1 MRLNIKT
8 ITLFVVPA
16 FFMLI
21 ILSCKEEELKPSP
34 QIIEINDF
42 IWENMNEMYLW
53 NDLLPQSID
62 RNNEFDPEQYFEKL
76 LFKPTDRWSFITD
89 DYQELIN
96 SFKGIEKT
104 FGHNFKLFLL
114 PGSNNIIGIIKYV
127 VPDSPA
133 ALAGMKRGDK
143 FYRVN
148 GSTINSSNYRELL
161 YENDSYTL
169 SLGEFNSEGQLT
181 HLEDISLSSKVISEN
196 PILIHKTIDYEGDII
211 GYLSYNQFIMDYEDS
226 LVKVF
231 QEFKND
237 NISNLVLDL
246 RYNPGGSINTAILL
260 SSMIAPASVSQNNDI
275 FSRLMWNDDVTE
287 FLIQEYG
294 EDSEHVI
301 SKFVTPEVNLD
312 LNKVYILI
320 TSNSASASELV
331 INCLDPY
338 MEVILIGAENTT
350 GKYVGSITINDEEA
364 DHGWAMQPIVLK
376 TANANGITDYSNGFE
391 PHYLVKD
398 DFDAELGTLSEDM
411 LVKSIELITGKVIAD
426 PARIASSTLP
436 KNLQSISN
444 ALVAKKQYMY
454 IDLEKISK

>member
-1 MRLNIKT
+1 MRISVKILTFFI
-8 ITLFVVPA
+8 VPA
-16 FFMLI
+16 FLMLMFS
-21 ILSCKEEELKPSP
+21 SCREEELNPSL
-34 QIIEINDF
+34 QVLEINDF
-42 IWENMNEMYLW
+42 IWENMNDMYLW
-53 NDLLPQSID
+53 NDLIQQNID
-62 RNNEFDPEQYFEKL
+62 RTDEFDPEQYFEKL
-76 LFKPTDRWSFITD
+76 LLKPTDRWSFITD
-89 DYQELIN
+89 DYQDLIN

-114 PGSNNIIGIIKYV
+114 PGSNDIIGIVKYV

-143 FYRVN
+143 FYKVN
-148 GSTINSSNYRELL
+148 GSTINSSNYRDLL
-161 YENDSYTL
+161 FENDSYTL

-181 HLEDISLSSKVISEN
+181 HVEDISLNSIVITEN
-196 PILIHKTIDYEGDII
+196 PILIHKTIDYEGDKI
-211 GYLSYNQFIMDYEDS
+211 GYLSYNQFITDFEDS

-231 QEFKND
+231 EEFKDD
-237 NISNLVLDL
+237 NVSNLVLDL

-260 SSMIAPASVSQNNDI
+260 SSMIAPASVVLNNDI
-275 FSRLMWNDDVTE
+275 FSRLMWNEEVTE
-287 FLIQEYG
+287 YLIQEYG

-338 MEVILIGAENTT
+338 MEVILVGSENTT

-364 DHGWAMQPIVLK
+364 DHDWAMQPIVLK
-376 TANANGITDYSNGFE
+376 TANANGVTDYSNGFA
-391 PHYLVKD
+391 PHYLVED

-411 LVKSIELITGKVIAD
+411 LVKSIELITGKIIGD

-436 KNLQSISN
+436 KHMQSISN
-444 ALVAKKQYMY
+444 ELVTKKQNMY
-454 IDLEKISK
+454 FDLVE